1 MLTCVPPP
9 LSRSPHVLAF
19 LFRFLGP
26 STFPMG
32 LPHPTSLE
40 TPWSFTIFT
49 RTPVDYRSSRPGEE
63 IMLLKELG
71 IFSLYARYKGHG
83 PTLPWHAHQT
93 PTVYHKHNFLLT
105 LLRGRI
111 ESDACSMVDI
121 HPYLVPC
128 YSSKT
133 YSIAAVS
140 MISYPMTLNS
150 PCRCG
155 VGLTRRKDPIILHC
169 SSSDLSSSPLES
181 HSTDGLVLLFH
192 YPGIPSSLLL
202 SPMTCQFS
210 WGKILP

>member
-1 MLTCVPPP
+1 
-9 LSRSPHVLAF
+9 
-19 LFRFLGP
+19 
-26 STFPMG
+26 MG

-133 YSIAAVS
+133 YSIAAV
-140 MISYPMTLNS
+140 TL
-150 PCRCG
+150 
-155 VGLTRRKDPIILHC
+155 T
-169 SSSDLSSSPLES
+169 
-181 HSTDGLVLLFH
+181 VLR
-192 YPGIPSSLLL
+192 
-202 SPMTCQFS
+202 
-210 WGKILP
+210 